1 MYPIVLAIVLGVA
14 IASVYEHVI
23 VQIPFLRKVKFI
35 NQPDLIVGLL
45 SILVVWYADVSIL
58 GAYGFTGASWIDIVG
73 SGLVI
78 ASADRVLEKFLER
91 FPR

>member
-45 SILVVWYADVSIL
+45 SILVVWYGDVSIL
-58 GAYGFTGASWIDIVG
+58 GAYGFTGATWIDIVG

-78 ASADRVLEKFLER
+78 ASADRVLENFLER
-91 FPR
+91 LPR

>member
-14 IASVYEHVI
+14 IASVYEHVL
-23 VQIPFLRKVKFI
+23 VQIPMLRKVKFI

-45 SILVVWYADVSIL
+45 SILVVWYGDVSIL
-58 GAYGFTGASWIDIVG
+58 GAYGFTGAQWIDIVG

-78 ASADRVLEKFLER
+78 ASADRVLENFLER
-91 FPR
+91 LPR

>member
-23 VQIPFLRKVKFI
+23 IQIPFLRKVKFI

-45 SILVVWYADVSIL
+45 SILVVWYGDVSIL
-58 GAYGFTGASWIDIVG
+58 GAYGFTGPLWIDIVG

-78 ASADRVLEKFLER
+78 ASADRVLENFLER
-91 FPR
+91 LPR